1 MESFIGSGNFPFG
14 AEIDSSITEL
24 NLNQLRVLSMGKIL
38 YERTLEKI
46 PGNSNQVIE
55 ETATRFCKYVE
66 LFGNVSST
74 ENISDDVLV
83 LRIHVFYFLHQLFFY
98 VIKSE
103 SVHYDS
109 DQKT

>member
-1 MESFIGSGNFPFG
+1 
-14 AEIDSSITEL
+14 
-24 NLNQLRVLSMGKIL
+24 MGKIL